1 MKGFDAVSYHAGLK
15 KSSRE
20 KIQQQFISNEVRIIV
35 ATNASFGMGI
45 NKPDV
50 SAVIHFSMPRSLEN
64 YIQEIGRAGRD
75 LKCSAQCHLLLD
87 TEDYYLLRSL
97 SYSDSVNE
105 VTVKR
110 LLSAIFSADK
120 RYPCEIALSISKLEQ
135 TLDVKE
141 EVIST
146 MLSYLDLHQEKY
158 IRVLPTGQNIC
169 TLKFTTTPDKTI
181 NLVAS
186 IIKLAQRIQS
196 TFRFDISDVSICNVG
211 LILDC
216 KRSWNDS

>member
-1 MKGFDAVSYHAGLK
+1 MSYHAGLK
-15 KSSRE
+15 KTSRE
-20 KIQQQFISNEVRIIV
+20 QIQKQFISNQVRIIV

-50 SAVIHFSMPRSLEN
+50 SAVIHFSLPRSLEN

-97 SYSDSVNE
+97 CYSDSVNE
-105 VTVKR
+105 VTVKK
-110 LLSAIFSADK
+110 LLNAIFSSDK
-120 RYPCEIALSISKLEQ
+120 ELPYETALNILELEQ

-158 IRVLPTGQNIC
+158 IRVLPSGQNTC
-169 TLKFTTTPDKTI
+169 LLKFTNTPDKTI
-181 NLVAS
+181 KLVSS
-186 IIKLAQRIQS
+186 ILKLANQS
-196 TFRFDISDVSICNVG
+196 QNTYKFNISDV
-211 LILDC
+211 C
-216 KRSWNDS
+216 KFKIHFK